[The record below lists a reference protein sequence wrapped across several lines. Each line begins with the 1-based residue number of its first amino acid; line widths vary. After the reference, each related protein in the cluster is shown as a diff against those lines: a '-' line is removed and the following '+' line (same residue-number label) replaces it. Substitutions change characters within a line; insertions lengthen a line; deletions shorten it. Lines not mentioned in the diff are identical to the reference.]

1 MVKFLKASFHS
12 PHVLC
17 PTKSKSL
24 KQGSLS
30 NLGYRQAKVGQEHIS
45 KTAFL
50 SPLSGHSAS
59 SQVSIILCFI
69 INMSHQ
75 SLWHLAYSCNILQK
89 NTNMCMCSCVHMHF
103 QFADTE
109 ICNTNLFFCILDI
122 VSKLLSYTSQEK
134 P

>member
-1 MVKFLKASFHS
+1 MAAQSVT
-12 PHVLC
+12 VQEI
-17 PTKSKSL
+17 PTGQCCAL
-24 KQGSLS
+24 E
-30 NLGYRQAKVGQEHIS
+30 GYHRAQLTWTSIVIC
-45 KTAFL
+45 
-50 SPLSGHSAS
+50 SGY
-59 SQVSIILCFI
+59 IILF
-69 INMSHQ
+69 M
-75 SLWHLAYSCNILQK
+75 QK